1 MEKEEKILNEN
12 DCSNK
17 EEFKDEGNI
26 LNYNNLSSNKKNKN
40 STHNNNNFLSNN
52 SFQNIINEQ
61 ETNHETYS
69 FKPKKQETPN
79 FLTKDKI
86 IIVSDFQLINNE
98 NNSSEKINNEPSVF
112 VEILKTKI
120 EIDEN
125 LEEKQN
131 KYLEEI
137 EEKKRIK
144 QMKIE
149 MEKRCKNL
157 RESIE
162 MKRKKILENLK
173 KWKLLKNFL
182 CIISKFYYLLIII
195 VFNKD
200 IHAQIYAITIIV
212 VIINKLSSVKNIFI
226 EYILMVDSISNSSL
240 LYKNIIQFS
249 HFFILKYK

>member
-1 MEKEEKILNEN
+1 MEIEEKILNEN
-12 DCSNK
+12 DCLNK

-98 NNSSEKINNEPSVF
+98 NNNSEKVNNKQSVF
-112 VEILKTKI
+112 TEILKTKI
-120 EIDEN
+120 ELDEN
-125 LEEKQN
+125 IEEKQN

-137 EEKKRIK
+137 DEKKKIK

-149 MEKRCKNL
+149 MEKDV
-157 RESIE
+157 
-162 MKRKKILENLK
+162 KI
-173 KWKLLKNFL
+173 
-182 CIISKFYYLLIII
+182 
-195 VFNKD
+195 
-200 IHAQIYAITIIV
+200 
-212 VIINKLSSVKNIFI
+212 
-226 EYILMVDSISNSSL
+226 
-240 LYKNIIQFS
+240 
-249 HFFILKYK
+249 

>member
-12 DCSNK
+12 DCLNK

-40 STHNNNNFLSNN
+40 STYNNNNNFLSNN

-162 MKRKKILENLK
+162 MKRKKLLENLK
-173 KWKLLKNFL
+173 K
-182 CIISKFYYLLIII
+182 
-195 VFNKD
+195 
-200 IHAQIYAITIIV
+200 
-212 VIINKLSSVKNIFI
+212 
-226 EYILMVDSISNSSL
+226 
-240 LYKNIIQFS
+240 
-249 HFFILKYK
+249 

>member
-12 DCSNK
+12 DFLNK
-17 EEFKDEGNI
+17 EECKDNGNI
-26 LNYNNLSSNKKNKN
+26 LNSNNLSSNKKNKN
-40 STHNNNNFLSNN
+40 STYNNNNNFLSNN

-86 IIVSDFQLINNE
+86 IIVSDFQLIGNE
-98 NNSSEKINNEPSVF
+98 NNSSEKVNDKQPVF
-112 VEILKTKI
+112 TEILKTKI
-120 EIDEN
+120 ELDEN
-125 LEEKQN
+125 IEEKQN

-173 KWKLLKNFL
+173 K
-182 CIISKFYYLLIII
+182 
-195 VFNKD
+195 
-200 IHAQIYAITIIV
+200 
-212 VIINKLSSVKNIFI
+212 
-226 EYILMVDSISNSSL
+226 
-240 LYKNIIQFS
+240 
-249 HFFILKYK
+249 